1 MKGETR
7 VINGDR
13 WTVVDL
19 APAAPLAEMVA
30 SILEEEG
37 FIVMTRG
44 LGRVDDAFSHLGAVS
59 AGATAVLV
67 PEADAD
73 RALALIS
80 ETVTDYQGEEL
91 DGILQQMAAD
101 MDPADIESV
110 SGGSR
115 ADGVR
120 RSGSDGPGTNGEEN
134 GADDEL

>member
-91 DGILQQMAAD
+91 DGILRQMAAD

-110 SGGSR
+110 SGGSS
-115 ADGVR
+115 ADGEKR
-120 RSGSDGPGTNGEEN
+120 PGSDGPGTHGEGN
-134 GADDEL
+134 SGDDEF

>member
-91 DGILQQMAAD
+91 DGILRQMAAD
-101 MDPADIESV
+101 MDPADIETV
-110 SGGSR
+110 SGGPP
-115 ADGVR
+115 ADGEKR
-120 RSGSDGPGTNGEEN
+120 PGSDGPGTPGEGN
-134 GADDEL
+134 SGDDEL